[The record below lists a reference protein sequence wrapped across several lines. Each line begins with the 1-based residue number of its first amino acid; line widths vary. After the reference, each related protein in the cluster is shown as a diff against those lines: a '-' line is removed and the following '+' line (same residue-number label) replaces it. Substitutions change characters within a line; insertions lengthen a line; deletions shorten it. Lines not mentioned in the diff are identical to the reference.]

1 MLLVL
6 GIGLVALAVSVY
18 LIYRDI
24 DDIKYH
30 IENDIH
36 VCASEYI
43 TSLINCQIVIIPAR
57 AAITI
62 PMNFIA
68 FVILPRRCLRYIAFV
83 PPLSKYNGV

>member
-30 IENDIH
+30 IENDI
-36 VCASEYI
+36 S
-43 TSLINCQIVIIPAR
+43 R
-57 AAITI
+57 
-62 PMNFIA
+62 M
-68 FVILPRRCLRYIAFV
+68 R
-83 PPLSKYNGV
+83 K

>member
-30 IENDIH
+30 IENDISRMRKW
-36 VCASEYI
+36 VYNVIDKLPNSYNTGKGCDYDSDEFYRIRNLAS
-43 TSLINCQIVIIPAR
+43 SLLAVYSFCPSVIK
-57 AAITI
+57 
-62 PMNFIA
+62 
-68 FVILPRRCLRYIAFV
+68 V
-83 PPLSKYNGV
+83 